1 MAMTTRA
8 MTLTAARAGDIEGVL
23 LALAQE
29 NEDAYDSLCHLAIES
44 GDIEAYFDALDS
56 KHPDRPW
63 LTDSLRNRT
72 RFMVPY
78 VLRGGA
84 A

>member
-1 MAMTTRA
+1 MTTRA
-8 MTLTAARAGDIEGVL
+8 MTLTAARAGDAEGVL

-29 NEDAYDSLCHLAIES
+29 NLDAYESLCHLAIES
-44 GDIEAYFDALDS
+44 GDIEKFFDALDS
-56 KHPDRPW
+56 NHPDRPW
-63 LTDSLRNRT
+63 LNDSLRSRT

-78 VLRGGA
+78 VVGGGA